1 MYRRAGFTR
10 KLFLKVYVFLQVC
23 VCVCVCGVCVCVCVC
38 VLKLSHPAVLLKVS
52 SAFSSLPGELFPPS
66 CLLSAG
72 SLLSAWSPCPCVA
85 GPLQLDGLP
94 STDPD
99 DGGRKPWGGVSVSS
113 PQLWPPALR
122 PGLWGASLPP
132 LWSVGT
138 PPPPLPLCCRCNQ
151 KFHLERGLHRHCS
164 MSAPMLQGS

>member
-1 MYRRAGFTR
+1 MYRRAGLTH
-10 KLFLKVYVFLQVC
+10 KLFLKVYVFLQ
-23 VCVCVCGVCVCVCVC
+23 VCVC

-85 GPLQLDGLP
+85 GPLQLDGVP
-94 STDPD
+94 RTDPD
-99 DGGRKPWGGVSVSS
+99 DGGRKPWGEVSVSS

-122 PGLWGASLPP
+122 PGLWCASLPP

-138 PPPPLPLCCRCNQ
+138 PPPPLCCRCNQ
-151 KFHLERGLHRHCS
+151 KFHLERGLHRYCS
-164 MSAPMLQGS
+164 MSAPTLQGS